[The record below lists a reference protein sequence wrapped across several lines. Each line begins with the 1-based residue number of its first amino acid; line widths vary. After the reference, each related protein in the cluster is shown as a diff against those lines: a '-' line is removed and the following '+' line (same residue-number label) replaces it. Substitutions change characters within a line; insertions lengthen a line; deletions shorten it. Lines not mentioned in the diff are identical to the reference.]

1 MLMTIT
7 IFSRLSARVQ
17 DSDGE
22 EELSV
27 SGPAPVVK
35 RVKLPSAVS
44 RQLPTRAAVLRAQGG
59 DEQARTRN
67 RRMFGS
73 LLGTLQ
79 KFKQEEIVLQT
90 KVKWFMQAALIMLR
104 LNNLTVKLLYRQYL

>member
-1 MLMTIT
+1 MTMFLST
-7 IFSRLSARVQ
+7 FVPSRLSARGYE
-17 DSDGE
+17 SDGDE
-22 EELSV
+22 EM
-27 SGPAPVVK
+27 SGFGASVVK
-35 RVKLPSAVS
+35 RVKMPSAVS
-44 RQLPTRAAVLRAQGG
+44 RELPTRAAVLRAQVG

-90 KVKWFMQAALIMLR
+90 KVMF
-104 LNNLTVKLLYRQYL
+104 

>member
-1 MLMTIT
+1 MRNKK
-7 IFSRLSARVQ
+7 IFRLSAKVH

-22 EELSV
+22 EEMSM

-35 RVKLPSAVS
+35 RVKMPSAVS
-44 RQLPTRAAVLRAQGG
+44 RELPTRAAVLRAQGG

-90 KVKWFMQAALIMLR
+90 KVRICICCFNIKTL
-104 LNNLTVKLLYRQYL
+104 V

>member
-1 MLMTIT
+1 M
-7 IFSRLSARVQ
+7 FFVQNRRLSARTP

-22 EELSV
+22 EDG
-27 SGPAPVVK
+27 SGPK
-35 RVKLPSAVS
+35 RVRMPSAVS
-44 RQLPTRAAVLRAQGG
+44 RELPTRAAVLRAQGG

-67 RRMFGS
+67 RRIFGS

-90 KVKWFMQAALIMLR
+90 KVGLFGIR
-104 LNNLTVKLLYRQYL
+104 

>member
-1 MLMTIT
+1 ML
-7 IFSRLSARVQ
+7 FNLSRLSARVH

-22 EELSV
+22 DE
-27 SGPAPVVK
+27 GPGNKKA
-35 RVKLPSAVS
+35 RVPSAVC
-44 RQLPTRAAVLRAQGG
+44 RELPTRADVLRAQGD

-67 RRMFGS
+67 RRIFGS

-90 KVKWFMQAALIMLR
+90 KVRDFIIKCHKIIIYSICR
-104 LNNLTVKLLYRQYL
+104 VH

>member
-1 MLMTIT
+1 MLFNI
-7 IFSRLSARVQ
+7 SRLSARVH

-22 EELSV
+22 DE
-27 SGPAPVVK
+27 GPGNKKA
-35 RVKLPSAVS
+35 RVPSAVC
-44 RQLPTRAAVLRAQGG
+44 RELPTRADVLRAQGD

-67 RRMFGS
+67 RRIFGS

-90 KVKWFMQAALIMLR
+90 KVRDYI
-104 LNNLTVKLLYRQYL
+104 LNLPCTLTITISISFYFTIIIFINFIH

>member
-1 MLMTIT
+1 MSIQEV
-7 IFSRLSARVQ
+7 IPYRISARAH

-22 EELSV
+22 DD
-27 SGPAPVVK
+27 GPGTK
-35 RVKLPSAVS
+35 RARMPSAVS
-44 RQLPTRAAVLRAQGG
+44 RELPSRAAVLRAQQGD

-67 RRMFGS
+67 RRIFGS

-90 KVKWFMQAALIMLR
+90 QVCL
-104 LNNLTVKLLYRQYL
+104 VCV

>member
-1 MLMTIT
+1 M
-7 IFSRLSARVQ
+7 FCRLSARVQ

-22 EELSV
+22 DE
-27 SGPAPVVK
+27 GPGSK
-35 RVKLPSAVS
+35 RARMPSTVC
-44 RQLPTRAAVLRAQGG
+44 RELPTRAAVLRAQGD

-90 KVKWFMQAALIMLR
+90 KVGHSYSYSCIAYFHDYIP
-104 LNNLTVKLLYRQYL
+104 

>member
-1 MLMTIT
+1 MWLKILTKYILY
-7 IFSRLSARVQ
+7 RLSARVP

-22 EELSV
+22 ED
-27 SGPAPVVK
+27 GPK
-35 RVKLPSAVS
+35 RTRMSSAVS
-44 RQLPTRAAVLRAQGG
+44 RELPTRAAVLRAQGD

-67 RRMFGS
+67 RRIFSS

-90 KVKWFMQAALIMLR
+90 KVCTL
-104 LNNLTVKLLYRQYL
+104 VLLKTRFYL